1 MSEQTGFTLPYEEAA
16 MHGDEMPDGLCI
28 YDQAA
33 FQALRWLYKSY
44 RSKVI
49 DRETAVKEKLMIRKA
64 LDDEIKMAQYQQDLA
79 FHQAEQNRLAE
90 AAKIACRKDPT
101 PENALNLVHI
111 LDGIK
116 VPAEKDGK
124 T

>member
-1 MSEQTGFTLPYEEAA
+1 MAEQTGFTLPYEEAA
-16 MHGDEMPDGLCI
+16 MHGEEMPEGLCI

-33 FQALRWLYKSY
+33 FQALRYLYKSY

-49 DRETAVKEKLMIRKA
+49 DREAAAKEKLMIRKA

-101 PENALNLVHI
+101 PENALNLVCV

-116 VPAEKDGK
+116 APPKLL
-124 T
+124 